1 VKGLDTNV
9 LIRLLLADDPEQTA
23 RGRAFVADRSA
34 GEPLFINRI
43 VICELVW
50 TLRRGFRF
58 HRGQIAAV
66 VDRMLKSRALEIED
80 YDALGFALYLYQTS
94 GADLADCLLG
104 VTNGLLGCERT
115 ATFVRKAAELDE
127 FELI

>member
-1 VKGLDTNV
+1 M
-9 LIRLLLADDPEQTA
+9 
-23 RGRAFVADRSA
+23 ADRPA

-50 TLRRGFRF
+50 TLRRGFRLG
-58 HRGQIAAV
+58 RGQIADA
-66 VDRMLKSRALEIED
+66 VDRLLKSRVLEIED

-115 ATFVRKAAELDE
+115 ATFDHRAAELDE

>member
-1 VKGLDTNV
+1 MKGLDTNV

-23 RGRAFVADRSA
+23 RGRAFVADRPV

-43 VICELVW
+43 VICELIW
-50 TLRRGFRF
+50 TLRRRFRF
-58 HRGQIAAV
+58 DRGQIADV
-66 VDRMLKSRALEIED
+66 VDRMLKWRGLEIED

-115 ATFVRKAAELDE
+115 ATFDRKAAQLDE

>member
-1 VKGLDTNV
+1 MKGLDTNV
-9 LIRLLLADDPEQTA
+9 LIRLLFADDPEQTA
-23 RGRAFVADRSA
+23 RGRAFVADRPA
-34 GEPLFINRI
+34 GEPLFVNRI

-58 HRGQIAAV
+58 ERGQIADV
-66 VDRMLKSRALEIED
+66 VDRMLKSRALEIEN

-115 ATFVRKAAELDE
+115 ATFDRRAAELDE

>member
-23 RGRAFVADRSA
+23 RGRAFVADRPA

-58 HRGQIAAV
+58 DRTQIADV
-66 VDRMLKSRALEIED
+66 VDRLLKSRVLEIED

-104 VTNGLLGCERT
+104 VTNGLLGCDRT
-115 ATFVRKAAELDE
+115 ATFDRRAAELDE

>member
-1 VKGLDTNV
+1 M
-9 LIRLLLADDPEQTA
+9 
-23 RGRAFVADRSA
+23 
-34 GEPLFINRI
+34 
-43 VICELVW
+43 ICELVW

-58 HRGQIAAV
+58 DRGQIADV

-80 YDALGFALYLYQTS
+80 YDGLGFALYLYQTS

-115 ATFVRKAAELDE
+115 ATFDRRAAELDQ

>member
-23 RGRAFVADRSA
+23 RGRAFVADRPA

-43 VICELVW
+43 VVCELVW
-50 TLRRGFRF
+50 TLGRGLRF
-58 HRGQIAAV
+58 GRGQIAEV
-66 VDRMLKSRALEIED
+66 VDRILKMRSLEIED
-80 YDALGFALYLYQTS
+80 YDALGFAFYLYQTS

-115 ATFVRKAAELDE
+115 TTFDRRAAELDE

>member
-23 RGRAFVADRSA
+23 RGRAFVADRPA

-43 VICELVW
+43 VFCELVW
-50 TLRRGFRF
+50 TLGRGLRF
-58 HRGQIAAV
+58 GRGQIAEV
-66 VDRMLKSRALEIED
+66 VDRILKMRSLEIED
-80 YDALGFALYLYQTS
+80 YDALGFAFYLYQTS

-104 VTNGLLGCERT
+104 VTNDLLGCERT
-115 ATFVRKAAELDE
+115 ATFDRRAAELDE

>member
-1 VKGLDTNV
+1 MKGLDTNV

-23 RGRAFVADRSA
+23 RGRAFVADRPVS
-34 GEPLFINRI
+34 EPLFVNRI

-58 HRGQIAAV
+58 GRAQIADV
-66 VDRMLKSRALEIED
+66 VDRILKSRILEIED
-80 YDALGFALYLYQTS
+80 YDALGFAFYLYQTS
-94 GADLADCLLG
+94 GADFADCLLG

-115 ATFVRKAAELDE
+115 VTFDRRAAELDE

>member
-1 VKGLDTNV
+1 MKGLDTNV
-9 LIRLLLADDPEQTA
+9 LIRLLFADDPEQTA
-23 RGRAFVADRSA
+23 RGRAFVADRPA
-34 GEPLFINRI
+34 GEPLFVNRI

-58 HRGQIAAV
+58 DRTQIADV
-66 VDRMLKSRALEIED
+66 VDRLLKSRVLEIED

-104 VTNGLLGCERT
+104 VTNGLLGCDRT
-115 ATFVRKAAELDE
+115 ATFDRRAAELDE

>member
-58 HRGQIAAV
+58 DRGQIAAV

-80 YDALGFALYLYQTS
+80 YDALGFALYLYHTS

-115 ATFVRKAAELDE
+115 ATFDRKAAELDE

>member
-9 LIRLLLADDPEQTA
+9 LTRLLLADDPEQTA
-23 RGRAFVADRSA
+23 RGRAFAANRPA
-34 GEPLFINRI
+34 GELLFVNRI

-50 TLRRGFRF
+50 TLRRSFRF
-58 HRGQIAAV
+58 DRGQIADV
-66 VDRMLKSRALEIED
+66 VDRLLKSRVLEIED

-104 VTNGLLGCERT
+104 VTNGLFGCERT
-115 ATFVRKAAELDE
+115 VTFDHKAAELDE

>member
-58 HRGQIAAV
+58 DRGQIAAV

-115 ATFVRKAAELDE
+115 ATFVRKAAEIDE

>member
-23 RGRAFVADRSA
+23 RGRAFVADRPA

-58 HRGQIAAV
+58 DRTQIADV
-66 VDRMLKSRALEIED
+66 VDRLLKSRVLEIED

-115 ATFVRKAAELDE
+115 ATFDRRAAELDE

>member
-1 VKGLDTNV
+1 MSS
-9 LIRLLLADDPEQTA
+9 I
-23 RGRAFVADRSA
+23 AF
-34 GEPLFINRI
+34 
-43 VICELVW
+43 
-50 TLRRGFRF
+50 
-58 HRGQIAAV
+58 
-66 VDRMLKSRALEIED
+66 LKSRILKIED

-115 ATFVRKAAELDE
+115 VTFDRQAAELDE